1 MVRTERNFLMNPSWS
16 EWWKAIFASKSF
28 RNGPLNLNEAG
39 DFLKVPIR
47 VATRL
52 TLVPFLL
59 IRESTGVFYMG
70 KNKGGV
76 SMLDVKL
83 LRNNFEEV
91 KQKLQNRGEDLGE
104 FEKFGELDK
113 RRRTLIVETEALKSQ
128 RNEVSQEI
136 AKLKREKQDAD
147 AKIEEM
153 RVVGDRIK
161 TLDIELKEIDEKL
174 DTILMSI
181 PNIPHEST
189 PVGET
194 EDDNVE
200 IRKWGEVRDFDFEP
214 KAHWD
219 LGTDLDILDFENAA
233 KVTGSRFVFY
243 KKLGARLERA
253 LINFMMD
260 LHSNEHGY
268 EEMLPPYMVNRAS
281 MTGTGQL
288 PKFEEDA
295 FLIEAEDY
303 FLIPTA
309 EVPVTNY
316 HREDILKAEDLPRKY
331 TAFSACFRSEAGSAG
346 RDTRGLIR
354 QHQFNKVELVQF
366 VKPEDSY
373 AALEKLT
380 GNAEEVLRRLELPYR
395 VLSMCTADLGFTAA
409 KKYDLEVWIPS
420 YNSYREISSCSN
432 FESFQARRAN
442 IRFRREPGSK
452 PEYVHTLNGSGLALG
467 RTVAAILENYQDAD
481 GSVRIPKAL
490 QGYMGGVERIEAPTK

>member
-1 MVRTERNFLMNPSWS
+1 
-16 EWWKAIFASKSF
+16 
-28 RNGPLNLNEAG
+28 
-39 DFLKVPIR
+39 
-47 VATRL
+47 
-52 TLVPFLL
+52 
-59 IRESTGVFYMG
+59 
-70 KNKGGV
+70 
-76 SMLDVKL
+76 MLDIKV
-83 LRNNFEEV
+83 LRNNFDEV
-91 KQKLQNRGEDLGE
+91 KEKLAHRGENLAD

-113 RRRTLIVETEALKSQ
+113 RRRTLLVETESLKGQ

-136 AKLKREKQDAD
+136 AALKREKQDAD

-153 RVVGDRIK
+153 RIVGDRIK
-161 TLDIELKEIDEKL
+161 TLDLELKNIDEKL
-174 DTILMSI
+174 QRILLSI

-189 PVGET
+189 PIGET

-200 IRKWGEVRDFDFEP
+200 IRKWGEVRDFTFEP

-219 LGTDLDILDFENAA
+219 LGTDLDILDFERAA

-253 LINFMMD
+253 LLNFMMD
-260 LHSNEHGY
+260 LHADEHGY
-268 EEMLPPYMVNRAS
+268 DEILPPYMVNRSS

-295 FLIEAEDY
+295 FLVEKEDY

-309 EVPVTNY
+309 EVPVTNL
-316 HREDILKAEDLPRKY
+316 HRDEIFQAKDLPRKY

-373 AALEKLT
+373 EALEKLT
-380 GNAEEVLRRLELPYR
+380 DNAEEVLRRLGLPYR

-409 KKYDLEVWIPS
+409 KKYDIEVWIPS
-420 YNSYREISSCSN
+420 YDSYREISSCSN
-432 FESFQARRAN
+432 FEAFQARRAG
-442 IRFRREPGSK
+442 IRFRREAKGK
-452 PEYVHTLNGSGLALG
+452 PEYVHTVNGSGLAIG
-467 RTVAAILENYQDAD
+467 RTVAAILENYQEED
-481 GSVRIPKAL
+481 GSIRIPTAL
-490 QGYMGGVERIEAPTK
+490 QSYMGGITKIEAPIEK